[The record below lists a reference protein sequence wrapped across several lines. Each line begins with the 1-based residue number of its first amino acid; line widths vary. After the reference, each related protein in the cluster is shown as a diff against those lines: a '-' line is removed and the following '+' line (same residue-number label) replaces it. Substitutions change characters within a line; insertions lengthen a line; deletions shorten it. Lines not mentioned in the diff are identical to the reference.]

1 MRPHGSQRALRL
13 LGLLV
18 LLVIVPAIHGFV
30 LPLPSTAAVAR
41 RAVVVVAAAAGGA
54 AGSSS
59 SSSSNS
65 EEMPNPRKM
74 DKRWQ
79 KKRRRVELGPDGLP
93 VAPVHAPRQMR
104 SNKYV

>member
-1 MRPHGSQRALRL
+1 MRPHGPQRALRL
-13 LGLLV
+13 LGLLL
-18 LLVIVPAIHGFV
+18 LLVIVPAIRGFV

-41 RAVVVVAAAAGGA
+41 RALVVVAAAADGA

-59 SSSSNS
+59 SNNK
-65 EEMPNPRKM
+65 EMPHPRKM

-104 SNKYV
+104 SNK